1 MVQLSLLSDFRS
13 IQGFALNDLVLRTF
27 AFAHLAHLDG
37 IDDFAE
43 EKPIGALI
51 YSMQAVR
58 DSIIFSSRLLM
69 KIGWPCT

>member
-27 AFAHLAHLDG
+27 AFAHLDG

-58 DSIIFSSRLLM
+58 DSVIFSSRLLM